1 MHESGV
7 NWNYGGLDILSI
19 EDVPEGAIG
28 FIYIIRNVSK
38 GMFYIGRK
46 SFFSE
51 RNQEVSK
58 AVYDRLKKAG
68 EPVTKTKNK
77 KKSKKG
83 SIVWRYKK
91 KTRKETN
98 WKKYTGSSKELN
110 KHIKSGDKYNKEIL
124 CFCYSKKE
132 ISYREL
138 KHIVCTDCLER
149 EDCYNGNLLGK
160 WFPKD
165 LKNERSKKG

>member
-1 MHESGV
+1 MHKSIV
-7 NWNYGGLDILSI
+7 NWTYNQQKIKSI
-19 EDVPEGAIG
+19 DDVPTDSIG
-28 FIYIIRNVSK
+28 FIYIVRNTSK
-38 GMFYIGRK
+38 NKFYIGRK

-58 AVYDRLKKAG
+58 AVYDNTKKEG
-68 EPVTKTKNK
+68 GPVTKTKNK
-77 KKSKKG
+77 KLSKKG
-83 SIVWRYKK
+83 AVVWRYKK

-98 WKKYTGSSKELN
+98 WKSYTGSSEQLN
-110 KHIKSGDKYNKEIL
+110 KDIKSGDTYSKEIL
-124 CFCYSKKE
+124 CYCYTKKE

-165 LKNERSKKG
+165 LKTKQG

>member
-1 MHESGV
+1 MHKAIV
-7 NWNYGGLDILSI
+7 NWTYNQQEVKSI
-19 EDVPEGAIG
+19 GDVPTDSIG
-28 FIYIIRNVSK
+28 FIYIVRNITK
-38 GMFYIGRK
+38 NKFYIGRK

-51 RNQEVSK
+51 RNQQVSK
-58 AVYDRLKKAG
+58 AVYDRLKKEG
-68 EPVTKTKNK
+68 ELVTKTKNK
-77 KKSKKG
+77 AKSKKG

-98 WKKYTGSSKELN
+98 WKVYTGSSEQLN
-110 KHIKSGDKYNKEIL
+110 KDIKSGDVYSKEII
-124 CFCYSKKE
+124 CFCRTKKE

-165 LKNERSKKG
+165 LKPK

>member
-1 MHESGV
+1 MHGANINWTYSGK
-7 NWNYGGLDILSI
+7 DILSI
-19 EDVPEGAIG
+19 EDVPKNAIG
-28 FIYIIRNVSK
+28 FIYIVKNLTK
-38 GMFYIGRK
+38 GKFYVGRK

-58 AVYDRLKKAG
+58 SVYDRLKKEG
-68 EPVTKTKNK
+68 SPVTKTKNK

-83 SIVWRYKK
+83 SVVWRYKK
-91 KTRKETN
+91 KVRKETG

-110 KHIKSGDKYNKEIL
+110 KDIKSGDKYVKEIL
-124 CFCYSKKE
+124 CFCYNKKE
-132 ISYREL
+132 MSYREM

-149 EDCYNGNLLGK
+149 DDCYNGNLLGK

-165 LKNERSKKG
+165 LKNG